1 MTGVSDLEV
10 RARRALLDAL
20 EALGPHLD
28 AVVLIGAQAIYL
40 HTGDAPVALAPF
52 TKDACYCKGIVLNYA
67 FIRSA
72 FLHNRAD
79 LIPFLFVGKVAH
91 EDVAVLARRVA
102 DGVVKRL
109 LFAFTFLILIA
120 VDVAL
125 AGERM
130 AALFGID
137 AAHPPFDV
145 SWATGFGWVVAGGLF
160 ASVSLD
166 LRHEVVG
173 HPFDRLDEVS
183 IKRLRILS
191 DSFFVVVLISALVF
205 YVAGSL
211 LVAGTVPLLLVV
223 AFMGLLG
230 ISLVAA
236 AGLSFWAGTDSWT
249 TLYGVALVVASYLVR
264 LVATV
269 PELLVLSLRRTAH
282 FVMAAID
289 VPFLG
294 AAYPLLKWWASSKF
308 GKALGFPPLEEP
320 IPWPPVGFLEPPAEP
335 ARSRGVPEPLA
346 LAAVLDP
353 DGSGVV
359 LEEAA

>member
-1 MTGVSDLEV
+1 MPAFFLAYVLMAVTAAAVASSFFVSVSV
-10 RARRALLDAL
+10 RNRLVTL
-20 EALGPHLD
+20 
-28 AVVLIGAQAIYL
+28 VAQAFNIVCN
-40 HTGDAPVALAPF
+40 PLATAAAHARSFSETVRGAVPE
-52 TKDACYCKGIVLNYA
+52 TA
-67 FIRSA
+67 F
-72 FLHNRAD
+72 
-79 LIPFLFVGKVAH
+79 
-91 EDVAVLARRVA
+91 A

-109 LFAFTFLILIA
+109 LFAITFLILIA

-130 AALFGID
+130 AALFGIE

-173 HPFDRLDEVS
+173 HPFDRLADVWV
-183 IKRLRILS
+183 KRLRHLS
-191 DSFFVVVLISALVF
+191 DCLFVVVLISALVF

-211 LVAGTVPLLLVV
+211 LVAGAVPLFLVV
-223 AFMGLLG
+223 VFMGLLG
-230 ISLVAA
+230 VSLVAA
-236 AGLSFWAGTDSWT
+236 AGLSFWAGMDSWT
-249 TLYGVALVVASYLVR
+249 TVYGVALVVASYLLRVI
-264 LVATV
+264 AIV
-269 PELLVLSLRRTAH
+269 PELLVVSLRRTAH

-289 VPFLG
+289 LPLLG

-320 IPWPPVGFLEPPAEP
+320 IPWPPVGQVEPP
-335 ARSRGVPEPLA
+335 ARSRTARVVEPFA

-353 DGSGVV
+353 DERAAE

>member
-1 MTGVSDLEV
+1 MPAFFLAYVLMAATAAAVASSFFVSVSV
-10 RARRALLDAL
+10 RNRLVTL
-20 EALGPHLD
+20 
-28 AVVLIGAQAIYL
+28 VAQAFNI
-40 HTGDAPVALAPF
+40 ACNPLATAAAHARAFSETVRHAVPETAF
-52 TKDACYCKGIVLNYA
+52 AC
-67 FIRSA
+67 
-72 FLHNRAD
+72 
-79 LIPFLFVGKVAH
+79 
-91 EDVAVLARRVA
+91 
-102 DGVVKRL
+102 GVVKRL
-109 LFAFTFLILIA
+109 LFAITFLILIA

-130 AALFGID
+130 AALFGIE

-191 DSFFVVVLISALVF
+191 DCFFVVVLISALVF

-249 TLYGVALVVASYLVR
+249 TVYGVALVVVSYLVR
-264 LVATV
+264 LVALV
-269 PELLVLSLRRTAH
+269 PEMLVISLRRTAH

-289 VPFLG
+289 LPLLG
-294 AAYPLLKWWASSKF
+294 AAYPLLKWWASSRF

-320 IPWPPVGFLEPPAEP
+320 IPWPPVGYVEPPAERV
-335 ARSRGVPEPLA
+335 RSGRVLEPFA
-346 LAAVLDP
+346 LAAVLDL
-353 DGSGVV
+353 DDFGAD